1 MGPQLWIYGAFFI
14 GEETME
20 FLTAI
25 ALLAFAWLATL
36 SGVLVG
42 GHLVYKASGNA
53 GDLFSTG
60 KGGAYHIDDGLDAP
74 EPDLSEQVPESLA
87 KHMDRFRQSFDP
99 GETIFGAS
107 GGYQRYGKHGAA
119 RPFEA
124 PEPPKPEHGDMTDGQ
139 NATEAKSETGK
150 V

>member
-1 MGPQLWIYGAFFI
+1 
-14 GEETME
+14 ME

-60 KGGAYHIDDGLDAP
+60 KGGAYHIDDGLDAS

-87 KHMDRFRQSFDP
+87 KHMDRFKQSFDP

-124 PEPPKPEHGDMTDGQ
+124 PEPPKPEAQEDEEGKAPG
-139 NATEAKSETGK
+139 EA
-150 V
+150 

>member
-1 MGPQLWIYGAFFI
+1 
-14 GEETME
+14 ME

-25 ALLAFAWLATL
+25 ALLAFAWAATL
-36 SGVLVG
+36 SGVIVG
-42 GHLVYKASGNA
+42 GHLVFKASGQT
-53 GDLFSTG
+53 GGLFDRG

-87 KHMDRFRQSFDP
+87 KHMNRFKQSFDP

-107 GGYQRYGKHGAA
+107 GGYQRYGKHGAT

-139 NATEAKSETGK
+139 NATEAENGK